1 MERSKKK
8 ELIYP
13 ELSYQ
18 LNGILFMCH
27 NKLGRYR
34 SEKEYGDFL
43 EKAFKNYNIDF
54 EREKSIPPFFK
65 GEQPRRNIVD
75 FVIDNKILLELKTKL
90 IISKDDYFQMQRYL
104 EAYNYKLGVIANFRQ
119 KYLRPKRIVNK
130 NFYHSYD
137 IGVKFA

>member
-1 MERSKKK
+1 MKNKKK

-13 ELSYQ
+13 ELSYE

-43 EKAFKNYNIDF
+43 EEAFKNYNITF
-54 EREKSIPPFFK
+54 EREKSLPPSFK
-65 GEQPRRNIVD
+65 GEQSRRNIID
-75 FVIDNKILLELKTKL
+75 FVIEDKVILELKAKL
-90 IISKDDYFQMQRYL
+90 VTSKDDYFQMQRYL
-104 EAYNYKLGVIANFRQ
+104 GAFDKRLGIIANFRQ

-130 NFYHSYD
+130 NFR
-137 IGVKFA
+137 